1 MHQAGNNGAQCLAY
15 VHHLCVGGWLVLADF
30 VDLIQ
35 AEVDDW
41 EHLTPESICRAFD
54 SATERGVPL
63 LDFAIWLDMQ
73 PLPAATREQLPALIE
88 EYIA

>member
-1 MHQAGNNGAQCLAY
+1 MDFLD
-15 VHHLCVGGWLVLADF
+15 LV
-30 VDLIQ
+30 Q
-35 AEVDDW
+35 GTVDDW
-41 EHLTPESICRAFD
+41 EHLTSESLCRAFD
-54 SATERGVPL
+54 CATERGVPL